1 MFQRCVSTA
10 WPSRGVGTGSPAG
23 RKPSWAW
30 YSELHAGPS
39 RCRRQVSVPCS
50 PVREEALGVGGLYNL
65 AKGVYIKFKLEKQMN
80 AREKPLHTNNIICLT
95 LKGSGNIS
103 TRKAVI
109 FITLE
114 EKQMVPHKKITTVK
128 ILFFLAFWNL
138 LLITLVIAKIKN
150 KNPLI
155 MLYGIFSSPPQY
167 PFHVWRDS
175 GKIKAARTR
184 ACSWQKCEECGYFSL
199 FWLPI

>member
-10 WPSRGVGTGSPAG
+10 WPSGGVGTGSRAG
-23 RKPSWAW
+23 RKPPWAW
-30 YSELHAGPS
+30 YSEPHAGPS
-39 RCRRQVSVPCS
+39 GSRRQVSVRCS
-50 PVREEALGVGGLYNL
+50 PAREEALGVGGLYNL

-95 LKGSGNIS
+95 LKGSGSIS

-114 EKQMVPHKKITTVK
+114 EKQMVPHKKITTVET
-128 ILFFLAFWNL
+128 LFFLAFWNL
-138 LLITLVIAKIKN
+138 LLITLVIAKNKI

-155 MLYGIFSSPPQY
+155 MLYGECSFFSSIPLSC
-167 PFHVWRDS
+167 VKR
-175 GKIKAARTR
+175 
-184 ACSWQKCEECGYFSL
+184 
-199 FWLPI
+199 FW

>member
-1 MFQRCVSTA
+1 MSWRSHVSKVHVHNHG
-10 WPSRGVGTGSPAG
+10 PVGQWAQAALPG

-39 RCRRQVSVPCS
+39 GCRRQVSVPCS
-50 PVREEALGVGGLYNL
+50 PAREEALGVGGLYNL

-95 LKGSGNIS
+95 LKGSGSIS

-114 EKQMVPHKKITTVK
+114 EKQMVPHKKITTVET
-128 ILFFLAFWNL
+128 LFFLAFWNL
-138 LLITLVIAKIKN
+138 LLITLVIAKNKN

-155 MLYGIFSSPPQY
+155 MLYGECSFFFSMPLSLVKR
-167 PFHVWRDS
+167 VW
-175 GKIKAARTR
+175 
-184 ACSWQKCEECGYFSL
+184 
-199 FWLPI
+199 